1 MPATGQLKTL
11 LDRRVAVDFIG
22 REEELSFLLQT
33 LESDG
38 PVIAYLYGIAG
49 SGKTTLMEA
58 FTRHARAAG
67 ATVIRLDCQAVEPT
81 QAGLLSQ
88 LAAATGGAPGSPQD
102 VAQRLGQVGTRVILA
117 LDTYEV
123 FRLMDTWL
131 RQVFI
136 PLLPDNVRF
145 VLSGREAPVSAWFSA
160 PGWRGLFKAVR
171 LDSFDQHSSLEF
183 LARAGVPLQEAKC
196 LDSICHGHPLALT
209 LAASLRSSEATTS
222 LRIAVGQR
230 VVDELSRLYV
240 ADITDH
246 QTRRA
251 LQAASVVRRVT
262 VPLLACMLPDVSPQD
277 AHERIRA
284 LAFVQADK
292 DGLRIH
298 DAVREA
304 VASKLRADNPQEYR
318 EYRRAAH
325 RHCISELRSAALP
338 ELWRCT
344 ADLLYLLENPVVREA
359 FFPTGAQEYVVEP
372 AEPDDE
378 RQILEIIDRH
388 EIPSM
393 ARSLAGWWRRAPDTF
408 MVTRDHKGAAAG
420 FYCAFDPS
428 RFATRVHREDP
439 ITRAWTEH
447 LDRQPLPQ
455 KQRALFMRRWLAAET
470 GESPSAVQAACWIDL
485 KRKYLE
491 LRPNLRRVYLT
502 VQDLSPY
509 SAVALRLGFQPLMD
523 NRSEAHIDG
532 YFTAL
537 LDFGPSSVDGW
548 LARLVAAELGVEE
561 DGLLDCAA
569 RELVLKTGRVSLS
582 KLEFGVMEYL
592 QRRAGEAV
600 PRVDLLQSVW
610 EQNYAGG
617 SNVVD
622 VVIRALRKKLSDKA
636 SVIETVQGVGYR
648 LRRE

>member
-1 MPATGQLKTL
+1 M
-11 LDRRVAVDFIG
+11 
-22 REEELSFLLQT
+22 
-33 LESDG
+33 
-38 PVIAYLYGIAG
+38 IAYVYGIAG
-49 SGKTTLMEA
+49 SGKTTVLDA
-58 FTRHARAAG
+58 FAGHARAAG

-88 LAAATGGAPGSPQD
+88 LAAATGGSPGSPQD
-102 VAQRLGQVGTRVILA
+102 VAQRLGHVGTRVILA

-136 PLLPDNVRF
+136 PLLPDNVRV

-160 PGWRGLFKAVR
+160 PGWRGLFKAIR
-171 LDSFDQHSSLEF
+171 LDSLDQHSSLEF
-183 LARAGVPLQEAKC
+183 LARAGVPLQEAKW

-222 LRIAVGQR
+222 LCSAVGQR

-251 LQAASVVRRVT
+251 LEAASVVRRVT
-262 VPLLACMLPDVSPQD
+262 VPLLASMLPEISPQD

-304 VASKLRADNPQEYR
+304 VASKLRADNPQQYR

-359 FFPTGAQEYVVEP
+359 FFPTGAQEYAVEP

-378 RQILEIIDRH
+378 RQILDIIDSH
-388 EIPSM
+388 ETPSM

-408 MVTRDHKGAAAG
+408 MVTRDHKGRVAG

-428 RFATRVHREDP
+428 RFAARVHREDP

-447 LDRQPLPQ
+447 LDRQPLSQ

-491 LRPNLRRVYLT
+491 LRPNLRRVYLAL
-502 VQDLSPY
+502 QDLSPY
-509 SAVALRLGFQPLMD
+509 AAVALRLGFQPLMVD
-523 NRSEAHIDG
+523 GSEAHIDG

-561 DGLLDCAA
+561 GGLLDCAA

-582 KLEFGVMEYL
+582 KLEFGAMEYL

-600 PRVDLLQSVW
+600 SRVDLLQNVW
-610 EQNYAGG
+610 EQNYTGG

-622 VVIRALRKKLSDKA
+622 VVIGALRKKLSDKA
-636 SVIETVQGVGYR
+636 SLIETVQGVGYR

>member
-1 MPATGQLKTL
+1 MGQLKTL
-11 LDRRVAVDFIG
+11 LDRCVAVDFIG
-22 REEELSFLLQT
+22 REEEISFLLQT

-49 SGKTTLMEA
+49 LGKTSVLEA

-67 ATVIRLDCQAVEPT
+67 ATVILLDCQAVEPT

-88 LAAATGGAPGSPQD
+88 LAAATGATSASPQD
-102 VAQRLGQVGTRVILA
+102 VAQRLGHVGRRVILA

-160 PGWRGLFKAVR
+160 PGWRGLFKALR
-171 LDSFDQHSSLEF
+171 LDSLDQHSSLEF
-183 LARAGVPLQEAKC
+183 LARAGVPLQEAKQ

-209 LAASLRSSEATTS
+209 LAASLRSSEATAS
-222 LRIAVGQR
+222 LRAAVGQR

-240 ADITDH
+240 ADIADH

-251 LQAASVVRRVT
+251 LEAASVVRRVT
-262 VPLLACMLPDVSPQD
+262 VPLLACMLPDISPQD

-284 LAFVQADK
+284 LAFVQSDK

-338 ELWRCT
+338 EFWRCT
-344 ADLLYLLENPVVREA
+344 ADLLYLLENPVIREA

-378 RQILEIIDRH
+378 RHILEIIDRH

-393 ARSLAGWWRRAPDTF
+393 ARSLAGWWKRAPDTF
-408 MVTRDHKGAAAG
+408 MVTRDHKGGAVG

-428 RFATRVHREDP
+428 RFSTRVCREDP

-447 LDRQPLPQ
+447 LDNQPLPQ

-491 LRPNLRRVYLT
+491 LRPDLRRVYLT
-502 VQDLSPY
+502 VQDLAPY
-509 SAVALRLGFQPLMD
+509 AAVALRLGFQPLTG
-523 NRSEAHIDG
+523 NRSEAHIEG

-548 LARLVAAELGVEE
+548 LARLVAAELGVEP

-648 LRRE
+648 LHRE

>member
-1 MPATGQLKTL
+1 LPDTAQLKTL
-11 LDRRVAVDFIG
+11 LDRRVAVDFVG

-33 LESDG
+33 LEREG
-38 PVIAYLYGIAG
+38 PVITYLYGIAG
-49 SGKTTLMEA
+49 SGKSTLLEA
-58 FTRHARAAG
+58 FIRHARAEG
-67 ATVIRLDCQAVEPT
+67 ATVIRLDCQAIEPT
-81 QAGLLSQ
+81 QTGLLSQ
-88 LAAATGGAPGSPQD
+88 LAIATGGAPASPQD
-102 VAQRLGQVGTRVILA
+102 VAQRLGSVDARVIVA

-145 VLSGREAPVSAWFSA
+145 VLSGRDAPVTAWFST
-160 PGWRGLFKAVR
+160 PGWRGLFKAIR
-171 LDSFDQHSSLEF
+171 LDSLDQQSALEF
-183 LARAGVPLQEAKC
+183 LARAGVPLQEAKS
-196 LDSICHGHPLALT
+196 LEAICHGHPLALT
-209 LAASLRSSEATTS
+209 LAASLRNSQGARTVRT
-222 LRIAVGQR
+222 AGQR

-240 ADITDH
+240 ADIPDQH
-246 QTRRA
+246 TRKA
-251 LQAASVVRRVT
+251 LEAASVVRRVT
-262 VPLLACMLPDVSPQD
+262 VPLLASMLPDFSPLD
-277 AHERIRA
+277 THERIRA
-284 LAFVQADK
+284 LAFVQADR

-304 VASKLRADNPQEYR
+304 VARKLRADNPQEYR
-318 EYRRAAH
+318 EYRRSAY
-325 RHCISELRSAALP
+325 RHCMSELRNAAFP
-338 ELWRCT
+338 EFWRCT

-372 AEPDDE
+372 AQPGDE
-378 RQILEIIDRH
+378 TQILQIIERH
-388 EIPSM
+388 ETPSM
-393 ARSLAGWWRRAPDTF
+393 APSLAAWWKRAPDTF
-408 MVTRDHKGAAAG
+408 MVTRDEKGHAAG

-428 RFATRVHREDP
+428 RFPARVHREDP
-439 ITRAWTEH
+439 ITHAWMKH
-447 LDRQPLPQ
+447 LERQPVPP
-455 KQRALFMRRWLAAET
+455 KQRTLFMRRWLAADT

-485 KRKYLE
+485 KRQYLE

-509 SAVALRLGFQPLMD
+509 AAVALRLGFQPLMD
-523 NRSEAHIDG
+523 EGSTATVEG

-537 LDFGPSSVDGW
+537 LDLGPSSVDGW

-569 RELVLKTGRVSLS
+569 RELVLKSGRVSLS

-592 QRRAGEAV
+592 QQRPGEAV
-600 PRVDLLQSVW
+600 SRVDLLHSVW
-610 EQNYAGG
+610 EQSYAGG

-622 VVIRALRKKLSDKA
+622 VVIRALRKKLADKA
-636 SVIETVQGVGYR
+636 SVIETVQGLGYR